1 MQGKTMQELFAEP
14 FAAKITAD
22 DHAVVTS
29 GSTLCLEEELNGRSY
44 ITFKFPIQRAEKRLL
59 AGYTIDITDQKQTE
73 QDLRKLHLQVVQQ
86 EKLASIGQL
95 AAGVAHE
102 INNPMGFIN
111 SNLTTLEK
119 YVDKFDR
126 HIQLLEA
133 LQHQSGNPEY
143 QAQVTASRTQLKLD
157 YVQRDVRQLITECVD
172 GAERVMKIV
181 RDLKN
186 FSRSD
191 TDECEPTDLN
201 SCLDSTINI
210 VANEIKY
217 VADLKQVY
225 GDLPKLRCN
234 AQQINQVALNL
245 LINAAHAVG
254 TTYREE
260 PGLITVTTWADQ
272 DNVWF
277 SVSDTGCGI
286 PAEVRS
292 RIFEPFFTTKEVG
305 KGTGLGLSISYEI
318 IKKHG
323 GELSVESLVDEG
335 TTFTVRLPLTAT
347 PRHEDANGYHTD
359 C

>member
-1 MQGKTMQELFAEP
+1 
-14 FAAKITAD
+14 
-22 DHAVVTS
+22 
-29 GSTLCLEEELNGRSY
+29 
-44 ITFKFPIQRAEKRLL
+44 
-59 AGYTIDITDQKQTE
+59 
-73 QDLRKLHLQVVQQ
+73 
-86 EKLASIGQL
+86 
-95 AAGVAHE
+95 
-102 INNPMGFIN
+102 MGFIN

-133 LQHQSGNPEY
+133 LQHQGGNPEY
-143 QAQVTASRTQLKLD
+143 QAQVAASRTQLKLD
-157 YVQRDVRQLITECVD
+157 YVQRDVHQLITECVD

-210 VANEIKY
+210 VSNEIKY

-225 GDLPKLRCN
+225 GDLPKLCCN

-245 LINAAHAVG
+245 LINAAHAVAA
-254 TTYREE
+254 TYREE
-260 PGLITVTTWADQ
+260 PGLITVKTWADQ

-286 PAEVRS
+286 PAEVGS

-347 PRHEDANGYHTD
+347 QRHEDANGYHTD